1 MRSYCK
7 MRSKFQRWKSGKE
20 KKEEKNGEPRT
31 NILQNV
37 KDVSRAN
44 ILKKK
49 KMPEVKRN
57 NRKYR
62 IENDE
67 KFPERKNTCFH
78 IE

>member
-49 KMPEVKRN
+49 KDARSKKE
-57 NRKYR
+57 
-62 IENDE
+62 
-67 KFPERKNTCFH
+67 
-78 IE
+78 

>member
-1 MRSYCK
+1 

-44 ILKKK
+44 ILEKKEDARIK
-49 KMPEVKRN
+49 KE
-57 NRKYR
+57 
-62 IENDE
+62 
-67 KFPERKNTCFH
+67 
-78 IE
+78 